1 MGHNLARSHHA
12 TSHLSCL
19 QHNYIHAM
27 RGEVQRSRCSQIFT
41 ASFKLND
48 GETQRKKSK
57 AKKTKSHTGS
67 SYTRTND
74 DTLCFRWHR
83 IVLCIRHRPLREKK
97 KRLESVTGVRSP
109 GRDFV
114 NLFQL

>member
-27 RGEVQRSRCSQIFT
+27 RGEVQRSRCSPQIFT

-57 AKKTKSHTGS
+57 AQENQEPYRIQLHPHQRRHTVLPLASHRSLHTPS
-67 SYTRTND
+67 SFARK
-74 DTLCFRWHR
+74 
-83 IVLCIRHRPLREKK
+83 EKK
-97 KRLESVTGVRSP
+97 A
-109 GRDFV
+109 
-114 NLFQL
+114 